1 MSNSKAS
8 KNNENWMKIKQQNNP
23 EISYKIFQENVLV
36 KTIQNSKTGLISQRW
51 WVMNGIQTF

>member
-36 KTIQNSKTGLISQRW
+36 KTIQKQ
-51 WVMNGIQTF
+51 